1 MNWCFKIDLK
11 PFNFPLIVYIGDEDG
26 KGIQQYLIDN
36 LGEALSDAE
45 ADFVWPPVSAARMV
59 WLKHKYILMVRK
71 WEKTNWDISVIAHEV
86 HHLLNFILLDINE
99 ERKDNEWEAYFI
111 QDVLSTILNQLDI
124 CLQKSTQVE
133 SKKI

>member
-1 MNWCFKIDLK
+1 
-11 PFNFPLIVYIGDEDG
+11 
-26 KGIQQYLIDN
+26 
-36 LGEALSDAE
+36 
-45 ADFVWPPVSAARMV
+45 
-59 WLKHKYILMVRK
+59 MVRK
-71 WEKTNWDISVIAHEV
+71 WEKTNWDIGVIAHEV

-111 QDVLSTILNQLDI
+111 QDVLATILNKLDI